1 MTTMNITTGTKDPRR
16 HPKKRTSATAPSV
29 KHFQDIDT
37 DRLYQSLVKLFHTW
51 IPKTLDIFG
60 TTGTSRYF
68 WSSQI
73 QYELDHRL
81 WHKDFLGREA
91 TDEERDWLVES
102 AMRVHWPRIQ
112 KALARLRANVT
123 YTDMTA
129 NLRNG
134 KDRRKTKLRRALTLE
149 EVMGRMNIGEE
160 CEMEEGDDEVSKA
173 APDLTVWEICDNTSL
188 ERELKKVEQDEKL
201 CWMRSGKDVFGLK
214 VVLDQE
220 DERDAVESRTAQ
232 ESLY

>member
-51 IPKTLDIFG
+51 IPKTLDI
-60 TTGTSRYF
+60 F

-149 EVMGRMNIGEE
+149 EVMGRLNIGEE
-160 CEMEEGDDEVSKA
+160 CEVEEGDDEVSKA
-173 APDLTVWEICDNTSL
+173 APDLTVWEICDSTSL

>member
-1 MTTMNITTGTKDPRR
+1 MNTTTNTKASHR
-16 HPKKRTSATAPSV
+16 HPKKLTSNTASPV

-60 TTGTSRYF
+60 TTGTTRYF
-68 WSSQI
+68 WVSQI

-102 AMRVHWPRIQ
+102 AMRVYWPRIQ
-112 KALARLRANVT
+112 KALARLRAKVT

-129 NLRNG
+129 TWRNG
-134 KDRRKTKLRRALTLE
+134 RGRRKTKLRRALTLE
-149 EVMGRMNIGEE
+149 EMMGRMDIGEE
-160 CEMEEGDDEVSKA
+160 CEMEEDDDEVSEA

-188 ERELKKVEQDEKL
+188 ERELKKVEQNEKL

-220 DERDAVESRTAQ
+220 DERDAVELRTAQ

>member
-1 MTTMNITTGTKDPRR
+1 MNTTTNTKASHRL
-16 HPKKRTSATAPSV
+16 PKKLTSTTAPPA

-60 TTGTSRYF
+60 TTGTTRYF

-134 KDRRKTKLRRALTLE
+134 KGRRKTKLRRALTLE
-149 EVMGRMNIGEE
+149 EMMGRMDIGEE
-160 CEMEEGDDEVSKA
+160 CEMEESDDEVSEA

-201 CWMRSGKDVFGLK
+201 CWMRSGKDVFRLK

>member
-1 MTTMNITTGTKDPRR
+1 MTTMNITTGTKDPRH

-149 EVMGRMNIGEE
+149 VMGRMNIGEE

-220 DERDAVESRTAQ
+220 DERDAVELRTAQ